1 MADYDVYKKGDQWV
15 GKRDDASRASV
26 VADTQAAAYNA
37 TRDLS
42 ARNGG
47 GEINLH
53 GVNGQ
58 IRDKNTI
65 SPAKDPRSSKG

>member
-1 MADYDVYKKGDQWV
+1 MADYDVYKRGNEWV
-15 GKRDDASRASV
+15 GKRDDASRVSTRAN
-26 VADTQAAAYNA
+26 TQAAAYEA

-47 GEINLH
+47 GEISLH

-65 SPAKDPRSSKG
+65 SPGNDPRRTKG